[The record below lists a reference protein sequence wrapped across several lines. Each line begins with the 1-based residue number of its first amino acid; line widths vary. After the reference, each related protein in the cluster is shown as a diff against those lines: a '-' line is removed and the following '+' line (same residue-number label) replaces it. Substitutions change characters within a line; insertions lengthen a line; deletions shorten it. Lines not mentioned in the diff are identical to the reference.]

1 MKKEL
6 YTFLRR
12 AEREDLDT
20 ILAWMEDPEFQY
32 FLYGDEAQSQRQIR
46 EKIILMLGRTPANA
60 PPSVLHLLMDSKE
73 EGLLG
78 MIGLQNISWKNR
90 SCSLDIYVKPSH
102 RGAGMLTAI
111 SVFRALEYVFDE
123 LNLHRVSALIYSFN
137 KNSWRIL
144 ERSGAQREL
153 VLKDHVYRDNQLY
166 DAYAYGLL
174 RSEFYAMRDALGS
187 KGDRFSLQSMIAALA
202 EESGAEA

>member
-1 MKKEL
+1 MKKGL
-6 YTFLRR
+6 HSFLRR

-60 PPSVLHLLMDSKE
+60 PPSVLHLLIDSKE

-90 SCSLDIYVKPSH
+90 SCSLDIYVRPSH
-102 RGAGMLTAI
+102 RSVGMLAAL

-123 LNLHRVSALIYSFN
+123 LNMHRVSALIYAFN
-137 KNSWRIL
+137 QNSWRIW

-153 VLKDHVYRDNQLY
+153 VLKDHIYRDNQLY

-174 RSEFYAMRDALGS
+174 RPEFHAMREALGS
-187 KGDRFSLQSMIAALA
+187 QAGRFSLSTMITALA
-202 EESGAEA
+202 EESGAEG

>member
-1 MKKEL
+1 
-6 YTFLRR
+6 
-12 AEREDLDT
+12 
-20 ILAWMEDPEFQY
+20 
-32 FLYGDEAQSQRQIR
+32 
-46 EKIILMLGRTPANA
+46 MLGRTPANA